1 MELAV
6 WMDTQKALLSPNAL
20 WKFRLANSA
29 HDLHLKWCPKLSN
42 TIPYQT
48 EHFRTLLTW
57 NKCIAVCWAKHNELF
72 KLAQH
77 PNADNIGIIPC
88 IHHDVHTHS
97 NEIRWALLY
106 LFFAFICVL
115 SSRTTRMTAR
125 WIFICMSQ
133 FVCLFVHSIRMLQ
146 RMAFVLKHIYFFS
159 KRILHTKNSQT
170 REKKEASYNDSTTY
184 VMRCN
189 KKNVLVYGRFRKS
202 PLPIPR
208 RSSIGSS
215 FPFSCTWMPRSNW
228 LQRRRRRRRRRR
240 RQQRHRHAHFGT
252 WKAWESNNWIG
263 HLDIIFKTKI
273 MTTQQCYPGL
283 CKQNAPLFNK

>member
-1 MELAV
+1 MEFAV
-6 WMDTQKALLSPNAL
+6 WTPKNHCFHRMHCE
-20 WKFRLANSA
+20 KFIWPI
-29 HDLHLKWCPKLSN
+29 LHTIFIEWCPKFSN
-42 TIPYQT
+42 TISNQT

-88 IHHDVHTHS
+88 IHHTHT
-97 NEIRWALLY
+97 NTRMKFGE
-106 LFFAFICVL
+106 LFCIFCFAFICVL
-115 SSRTTRMTAR
+115 SGRTTRMTAR

-133 FVCLFVHSIRMLQ
+133 FVCSFNSNAPYVAMPTDGFCIET
-146 RMAFVLKHIYFFS
+146 YFFFYF
-159 KRILHTKNSQT
+159 KRILHTKYSQT
-170 REKKEASYNDSTTY
+170 RAKKEASHNDSTTY
-184 VMRCN
+184 VMRCS
-189 KKNVLVYGRFRKS
+189 KKNVFVYGRFRKS

-215 FPFSCTWMPRSNW
+215 FPFSCIWMPRSNW
-228 LQRRRRRRRRRR
+228 LQRKRRRQRRRR
-240 RQQRHRHAHFGT
+240 RHRHAHFGT